1 MDETGAEIVQ
11 AKSEGNVVTRLV
23 SNLRRALSGKP
34 QNTQPETP
42 SVPQELTLEQQITQ
56 SEAKEAQLAAEQKN
70 IVDRSLG
77 DMTLEDRRMAT
88 AKQAEREN
96 EQRVLAEL
104 RTKAEAN
111 QVPKPET
118 SEQPTA
124 VPVAPSEQQ
133 PPAEEPAVA

>member
-11 AKSEGNVVTRLV
+11 AKPEGNLVTRFV

-34 QNTQPETP
+34 QNTQPEA
-42 SVPQELTLEQQITQ
+42 PQELSLDQQIAQ
-56 SEAKEAQLAAEQKN
+56 SEIKEAQLAADQKN
-70 IVDRSLG
+70 IVARSLG
-77 DMTLEDRRMAT
+77 DMTLADRRMAT

-104 RTKAEAN
+104 RAKAEAD
-111 QVPKPET
+111 QAPKPET

-133 PPAEEPAVA
+133 PPAEEPTAA